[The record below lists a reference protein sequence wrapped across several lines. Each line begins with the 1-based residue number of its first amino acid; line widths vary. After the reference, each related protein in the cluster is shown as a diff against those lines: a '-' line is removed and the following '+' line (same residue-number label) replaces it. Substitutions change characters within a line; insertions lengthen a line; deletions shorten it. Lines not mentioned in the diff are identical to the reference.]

1 MRKKINLLLVV
12 LLLVTVI
19 PFNVFAKESNTFMSK
34 SYKPFMV
41 DNDLDYVKQQM
52 NDDIDEIY
60 EIALDKTY
68 IDEVKSYLEFAYNDV
83 MDTINNANS
92 LDDIV
97 DMDAFSYGIISY
109 NDDVYYKK
117 LFLVMLADF
126 SYPIVRENTDFY
138 TIKEKAIKNVDY
150 VFDGIDYYEYNDYYT
165 SKFDYL
171 KEIVYENYDDV
182 SDYDVLAYANANVFK
197 ILYENLDD
205 MEFEFNY
212 SNVDYDYNYKSSKFY
227 SKKLKSKSSNSKYTL
242 KEMDDELSNRL
253 GVITYEYMNIDLSK
267 IVYTE
272 DELWTLRDDYINL
285 LGTFMES
292 IPDNGYYGDG
302 FYEMLQDDFYEAK
315 TASEIVNIFE
325 NYKDEFQE
333 GTGVKFKK
341 MSDARKQRVHNQVY
355 KLSLKYLD
363 SSKYS
368 ALNYGRLEYIF
379 TAVQDFYNN
388 AVYDFEVPD
397 YLIENLESLLED
409 VPTLKQELN
418 SAKSKYTGYL
428 KQFLNNKKYNQTKV
442 RPIVNEGVKK
452 INSATS
458 VSAVK
463 SIYTTYYNKAKK
475 TINTYK
481 ITTSKEGMGS
491 ITKSKTVNYGTNLT
505 ISITPSKG
513 YKLKYLYVDGK
524 KVKVTT
530 KYTFKNIRS
539 NHKIKAVFAK
549 N

>member
-242 KEMDDELSNRL
+242 KEMDDEISDRL

>member
-92 LDDIV
+92 LDDIADV
-97 DMDAFSYGIISY
+97 DAFNYGIIAY

-117 LFLVMLADF
+117 LFLVMLTNF
-126 SYPIVRENTDFY
+126 SYPAVRENTDFD
-138 TIKEKAIKNVDY
+138 TIKEKAIKNVDN
-150 VFDGIDYYEYNDYYT
+150 VFNEIDYYEYNDYYT

-182 SDYDVLAYANANVFK
+182 SDYDVLAYANANVVK

-205 MEFEFNY
+205 IDLEFNY
-212 SNVDYDYNYKSSKFY
+212 SNVDYNYKSSKFY
-227 SKKLKSKSSNSKYTL
+227 SKKLKAKSSNSKYTL
-242 KEMDDELSNRL
+242 KEMDDELSDRL
-253 GVITYEYMNIDLSK
+253 GVITYGYMNIDLSK

-379 TAVQDFYNN
+379 MAVQDFYNN

-463 SIYTTYYNKAKK
+463 NIYTTYYNKAKK

-481 ITTSKEGMGS
+481 ITTSKEGRGS

-505 ISITPSKG
+505 IKITPSKG

-530 KYTFKNIRS
+530 KYTFKNIKS
-539 NHKIKAVFAK
+539 NHKIKAVFVK
-549 N
+549 KQ